1 MEYNKAEF
9 KQRRREIRNNP
20 TKPEKSHLSLIRKRQ
35 IKNVKFRRQFG
46 IDVYVVD
53 FYSPEIKL
61 AIEVDGDTHFKDE
74 EVKKDKRR
82 QDQLEKD
89 GIRFI
94 RFTNNEVIEAPDW
107 VIDKIRETVVSLQNS
122 L

>member
-1 MEYNKAEF
+1 LEYNKIEL
-9 KQRRREIRNNP
+9 KLRRRELRNNP
-20 TKPEKSHLSLIRKRQ
+20 TKAEKSLWSLIRKRQ

-74 EVKKDKRR
+74 EMKRDKRR